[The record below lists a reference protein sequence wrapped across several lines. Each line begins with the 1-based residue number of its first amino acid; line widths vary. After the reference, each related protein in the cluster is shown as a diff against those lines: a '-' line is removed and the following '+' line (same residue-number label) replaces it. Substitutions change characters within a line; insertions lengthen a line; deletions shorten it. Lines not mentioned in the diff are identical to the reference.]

1 MPHKPLVGGSNPPLA
16 TTFSAAVFV
25 FLGLDGRFYGGLGVV
40 LDVGWGFV
48 VSGYLFF
55 ILMFSL
61 AFSRWFV

>member
-1 MPHKPLVGGSNPPLA
+1 
-16 TTFSAAVFV
+16 V
-25 FLGLDGRFYGGLGVV
+25 FLGLDERFYGGLGVV

-61 AFSRWFV
+61 AFLRWVV